1 MRIALITAIYPPLKT
16 SGAVL
21 VRDLAE
27 QLASEGHEVVVLFPD
42 PSIRQPMQIDD
53 HGPIKIFRIRIG
65 EIRDTNYIL
74 RLANEMMMP
83 FVMTRRLSKSA
94 MPVATFDAIICHAPS
109 IFFAPLIK
117 YLKVVSGSK
126 CYLILRDIFPQWAL
140 DLGVIKPGLAFRFLD
155 WVANSQY
162 AVADMIGV
170 QSESNLPFI
179 RGLKT
184 ASNKP
189 VEVLYNW
196 ISPAPD
202 TGCSLLVQGTSLAG
216 RKIFVYAGN
225 MGVAQGMGA
234 LIDLVL
240 DHRDRTDIGF
250 LFVGRGSEFGNICD
264 IKQRNSLTNLEI
276 FDEIASEDIPGL
288 FAQCH
293 FGLVALDKRHK
304 THNIPGKVMSYLQ
317 GGLPI
322 MAILNQGNDLASLL
336 ERYQTGVACFDDSTS
351 ATRKA
356 LDQLIKMAS
365 SDQDIAQRCKNMAR
379 AVFSPE
385 VAAAQITAGF
395 KTLDAQKGMR

>member
-1 MRIALITAIYPPLKT
+1 M
-16 SGAVL
+16 
-21 VRDLAE
+21 
-27 QLASEGHEVVVLFPD
+27 
-42 PSIRQPMQIDD
+42 
-53 HGPIKIFRIRIG
+53 
-65 EIRDTNYIL
+65 
-74 RLANEMMMP
+74 
-83 FVMTRRLSKSA
+83 
-94 MPVATFDAIICHAPS
+94 
-109 IFFAPLIK
+109 
-117 YLKVVSGSK
+117 SGSK